1 MLGYLNDPAATAL
14 KIRNGVFYTGDKGYL
29 DKDGFLFLMG
39 RADDLVKV
47 SGEKVYPSEVENA
60 LETIDGVDEAAVIAL
75 PDEKHGA
82 RLHAFVQLHPG
93 VELTDTAIRTS
104 CREML
109 EQYKIPRTFSFVQ
122 QIPRTLS
129 GKTDKR
135 TLAGSM
141 AR

>member
-1 MLGYLNDPAATAL
+1 
-14 KIRNGVFYTGDKGYL
+14 
-29 DKDGFLFLMG
+29 
-39 RADDLVKV
+39 LVKV

-60 LETIDGVDEAAVIAL
+60 LETIDGVEESAVIAL

-82 RLHAFVQLHPG
+82 RLHAFVQLREG
-93 VELTDTAIRTS
+93 AALTDAALRAA

-109 EQYKIPRTFSFVQ
+109 EHFKIPRSFSFVP

-135 TLAGSM
+135 ALVTLAAG
-141 AR
+141 